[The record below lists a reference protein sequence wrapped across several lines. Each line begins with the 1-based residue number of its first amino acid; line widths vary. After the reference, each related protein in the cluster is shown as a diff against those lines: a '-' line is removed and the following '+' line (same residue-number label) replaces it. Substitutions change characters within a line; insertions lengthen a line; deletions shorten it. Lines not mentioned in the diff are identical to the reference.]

1 MFLWVASEIC
11 GVVVGIAVMIGT
23 GGTGVTW
30 VVAQTE
36 LKVVVVNV
44 LGCSSDEMFMTFE
57 STLWRRVAAG
67 G

>member
-1 MFLWVASEIC
+1 MGF
-11 GVVVGIAVMIGT
+11 AVMIGM
-23 GGTGVTW
+23 GGTGVMS
-30 VVAQTE
+30 VGAQTE

-44 LGCSSDEMFMTFE
+44 LGCSSDELFMTFE